1 MEQAPFNQLKESRA
15 EQQWLYVLHRTEEPA
30 GYFFIMENSVI
41 KKLLNRISTRSGAAK
56 LALGVVISLIIL
68 KVIVSVISNSIS
80 ITAQATDSFL
90 DLFSIGITVIAV
102 HMSVQP
108 ADEKHPFGHGKME
121 GFSALIQ
128 AFLVLGAGGFIIYS
142 AIQRIIHR
150 TVIKPDAG
158 IAVMV
163 ISIIASYFLSR
174 HLRRVA
180 KVTESTAIDASA
192 QNISADVYSAA
203 GVLLGLLAVLI
214 TGWEI
219 LDPIVA
225 LVMVGFVLKAGY
237 ETATRAF
244 RELTDYSL
252 PKEDMAILNS
262 CIQEHFTELVSYHAV
277 RSRRAGSE
285 RFVELHLVMPRD
297 VTVEKAHEMC
307 DHLEQDIKTKLP
319 NSSIMIHVEP
329 CDENDCVRCDIEVCD
344 LRNAQPRK
352 DIDG

>member
-1 MEQAPFNQLKESRA
+1 M
-15 EQQWLYVLHRTEEPA
+15 
-30 GYFFIMENSVI
+30 I
-41 KKLLNRISTRSGAAK
+41 KKVLASISTRSGAAK
-56 LALGVVISLIIL
+56 LALGVVTSLIIL
-68 KVIVSVISNSIS
+68 KVIVAFISHSIS

-180 KVTESTAIDASA
+180 KATESTAIDASA
-192 QNISADVYSAA
+192 QNISADVYSAS

-237 ETATRAF
+237 ETAIRAF

-252 PKEDMAILNS
+252 PKEDMAILNT
-262 CIQEHFTELVSYHAV
+262 CIREHFTELVSYHAV

-285 RFVELHLVMPRD
+285 RFVELHMVMPVWKRLITCATFWKTLSGKNYRIPASRFMSSLAMKMTAPTAKSLF
-297 VTVEKAHEMC
+297 VICAKPKTANLRTRISERRKSNTTRRSRPAAGCKPRISIPAISVPTV
-307 DHLEQDIKTKLP
+307 L
-319 NSSIMIHVEP
+319 
-329 CDENDCVRCDIEVCD
+329 
-344 LRNAQPRK
+344 
-352 DIDG
+352 

>member
-1 MEQAPFNQLKESRA
+1 M
-15 EQQWLYVLHRTEEPA
+15 
-30 GYFFIMENSVI
+30 I

-121 GFSALIQ
+121 GISALIQ

-142 AIQRIIHR
+142 AIQRIIHG
-150 TVIKPDAG
+150 VIIKPDAG

-180 KVTESTAIDASA
+180 KATESTAIDASA

>member
-1 MEQAPFNQLKESRA
+1 LEQAPFNQLKESRA

-108 ADEKHPFGHGKME
+108 ADEKHPFGQGKME
-121 GFSALIQ
+121 GISALIQ

-142 AIQRIIHR
+142 AIQRIIHG
-150 TVIKPDAG
+150 VIIKPDAG